1 MRKLLMSMMVT
12 LDGYVSGPN
21 DEIDWHNVDAEFNDY
36 ADEMLSSV
44 DALVFGRVTYQL
56 MASYWPTAGATEDDP
71 IIAAKMNAAPKVVF
85 SHTLET
91 VEWNNTT
98 LAKGDLEEEV
108 ARLKQDPG
116 KDIVILGSGRLVSA
130 LTQYRLIDEYRI
142 MVNPVVLGQGRPLF
156 EGLSDRVRLQLLRT
170 QTFRSGNVMLVY
182 QPVRQEGE

>member
-1 MRKLLMSMMVT
+1 
-12 LDGYVSGPN
+12 
-21 DEIDWHNVDAEFNDY
+21 
-36 ADEMLSSV
+36 
-44 DALVFGRVTYQL
+44 
-56 MASYWPTAGATEDDP
+56 
-71 IIAAKMNAAPKVVF
+71 VF